1 MPLHVSLSCIAMYA
15 FSNMPYLLSASDV
28 TVWSEGTCDIVF
40 RLHVDS
46 FPYWEC
52 VGDFINCFP
61 WTRGSLCFK
70 QNSAKFS
77 VEFRVLENF
86 FSLV

>member
-15 FSNMPYLLSASDV
+15 FLNMSYFLSTFDV
-28 TVWSEGTCDIVF
+28 TVWSEDTCNIVF

-52 VGDFINCFP
+52 VGNFINCFS
-61 WTRGSLCFK
+61 WAKGSPCFK
-70 QNSAKFS
+70 WNST
-77 VEFRVLENF
+77 EF
-86 FSLV
+86 LV